1 MSQIGNAYIDKRP
14 HQIKKPKNLV
24 LLLKERGGVLTQ
36 KCTKMF
42 NGAKTKNDQDTLKHK
57 LNTYVFLKITQ
68 KTSGLDRAKQASA
81 VLQDFVS

>member
-1 MSQIGNAYIDKRP
+1 MN
-14 HQIKKPKNLV
+14 
-24 LLLKERGGVLTQ
+24 Q

-57 LNTYVFLKITQ
+57 LKTYVFLQITQ
-68 KTSGLDRAKQASA
+68 KTSGLDRAKQALA

>member
-1 MSQIGNAYIDKRP
+1 M
-14 HQIKKPKNLV
+14 
-24 LLLKERGGVLTQ
+24 TQ

-42 NGAKTKNDQDTLKHK
+42 NGAKTKNDQATLKHK
-57 LNTYVFLKITQ
+57 LNTYVFLQITQ